1 MLNDDIIKL
10 KSTADI
16 IGGEVFFATENGAD
30 PENLDYNNLVPNGM
44 YIRLNGS
51 DGSLAYI
58 STYELDK
65 ILDTV
70 KDVPNKVDK
79 TDFELLQSLVKEK
92 ASDLDLELAQNEIY
106 TKASKS
112 ELVDAINSINE
123 KSEEITNELTEKIDL
138 KADKSDVEKLNSTVE
153 KKAEISTVNSLISTV
168 DNKAD
173 SKDVNSLISDLN
185 TLKETVK
192 IITDSDSINIINTQI
207 EKINA
212 ELKKKLEYSDIK
224 NTIDNVDEL
233 NSSNSTVSKRLD
245 TIETKLNTKA
255 ATNFVQNE
263 FNDVNIKLDSIK
275 KTISEKAN
283 KTDVALKVN
292 KSDYN
297 NLVKKVNVM
306 NTTLVDV
313 DLTVKDKIKTLTNDV
328 KEKANSDYVEFKIN
342 DLTTSINSKV
352 STIDFIDNIDNI
364 NKNIDTLESNYSK
377 EIKKNSGDIETLEC
391 KVDNH
396 ITEFHSHLIGQNKK
410 NDSQDKK
417 LTEIQETTNKHTEQ
431 LKQTWVRTLSSNE
444 YNRLLKAPNNTSYN
458 PRYKYPNTIYLV
470 VDFNIPKAVYIGD
483 ILIAKAQPNGS
494 LGFAYNFPISF

>member
-1 MLNDDIIKL
+1 MSNDDIIKL

-16 IGGEVFFATENGAD
+16 LGGEVFFATENGAD

-44 YIRLNGS
+44 YIRLDGS

-58 STYELDK
+58 SAYELDK
-65 ILDTV
+65 ILDIV
-70 KDVPNKVDK
+70 KDIPNKADK
-79 TDFELLQSLVKEK
+79 TDFELLQSLIEEK
-92 ASDLDLELAQNEIY
+92 ASDLDLELAKNEIY

-123 KSEEITNELTEKIDL
+123 KSEEITNELTEKINL
-138 KADKSDVEKLNSTVE
+138 KADKSTVEKLNSTVE
-153 KKAEISTVNSLISTV
+153 KKAEISTVNSLIPTI
-168 DNKAD
+168 NAKAE
-173 SKDVNSLISDLN
+173 SKDVESLISDLS

-192 IITDSDSINIINTQI
+192 ILTDSDSIDIINAQI
-207 EKINA
+207 EKIN
-212 ELKKKLEYSDIK
+212 EEIKKKLEYSDIK
-224 NTIDNVDEL
+224 NTIDNVNEL
-233 NSSNSTVSKRLD
+233 NSENSKVSKRLD
-245 TIETKLNTKA
+245 NIEAKLNTKA
-255 ATNFVQNE
+255 AINFVQNE
-263 FNDVNIKLDSIK
+263 FNDVNTNLDNIK
-275 KTISEKAN
+275 KAIAEKAS

-292 KSDYN
+292 KSDYT
-297 NLVKKVNVM
+297 NLVKKVNEI
-306 NTTLVDV
+306 NTTLNDT
-313 DLTVKDKIKTLTNDV
+313 DLAIKEKIKTLNDDV
-328 KEKANSDYVEFKIN
+328 KEKANSDDVESKIN
-342 DLTTSINSKV
+342 DLTASINSKV
-352 STIDFIDNIDNI
+352 SAIDFVDNINNI
-364 NKNIDTLESNYSK
+364 NKNIDKLESDYSE

-396 ITEFHSHLIGQNKK
+396 ITEFHSHLMVQNKK

-444 YNRLLKAPNNTSYN
+444 YNRLLKAPNNSSYN

-483 ILIAKAQPNGS
+483 ILIAKAQPDGS